1 MRDAVFGWEQDLG
14 LHTEPYGEHLHVPD
28 SLLGSVGGLG
38 DPQDADPTADP
49 GDVAEQLVA
58 GLDCSQVWDRRSRKP
73 ETFAPAFWNSSSVF
87 TVNRSS
93 Q

>member
-1 MRDAVFGWEQDLG
+1 MRDAVFR
-14 LHTEPYGEHLHVPD
+14 GEEYFRLDAQPDREHFHVPD
-28 SLLGSVGGLG
+28 SVLGAVHGLG

-49 GDVAEQLVA
+49 GNVAEQLVA
-58 GLDCSQVWDRRSRKP
+58 GLDLLAGVERRSRKP